1 MLTTSKAIMHFY
13 DKRGVNSLK
22 TGNLAF
28 DLFFDV
34 IGKLVDINN
43 LNSNFLTIL
52 TLSKIDSPTST
63 FA

>member
-1 MLTTSKAIMHFY
+1 MLTTSEAIMHFY
-13 DKRGVNSLK
+13 DEGGVNSLK